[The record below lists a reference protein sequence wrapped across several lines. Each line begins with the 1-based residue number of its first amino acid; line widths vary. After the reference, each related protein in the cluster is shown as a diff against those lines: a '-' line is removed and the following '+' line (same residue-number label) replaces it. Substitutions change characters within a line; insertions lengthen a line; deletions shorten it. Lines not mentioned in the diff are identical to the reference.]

1 MIEEAIWLGSV
12 ASLAAGL
19 ATGAGA
25 LPVLFTKKVSDRLL
39 DIMLGFSAGV
49 MLAATSFSLIVPA
62 IDLSGVWVAVFGIV
76 LGAFVL
82 HLIDRL
88 IPHFHPTLGAEG
100 PPSRL
105 SRVWLFALAITIHNF
120 PEGLAVG
127 VSFGSGDVAA
137 GLVVAMAIGLQNMP
151 EGLAVAL
158 PLLREGYSRRRSLW
172 YGTLTGLVEP
182 VGGLLGVALV
192 SIFHPILPWAL
203 AFAAG
208 AMLFV
213 VSDEMIPESH
223 RKGFER
229 EATFGLIAGFIVM
242 MLLDCLFA

>member
-1 MIEEAIWLGSV
+1 MALDIIWLGV
-12 ASLAAGL
+12 ASSFVAGL

-25 LPVLFTKKVSDRLL
+25 LPVLFTRHVSDRLL
-39 DIMLGFSAGV
+39 DVMLGFSAGV

-62 IDLSGVWVAVFGIV
+62 IELGGALVAVLGLV

-82 HLIDRL
+82 HLIDRF
-88 IPHFHPTLGAEG
+88 IPHFHPIIGAEG
-100 PPSRL
+100 PPSKMAK
-105 SRVWLFALAITIHNF
+105 VWLFVIAITIHNF

-127 VSFGSGDVAA
+127 VSFGSGDAAA
-137 GLVVAMAIGLQNMP
+137 GFVIALAIALQNMP

-158 PLLREGYSRRRSLW
+158 PLIREKYSRKKAIG
-172 YGTLTGLVEP
+172 YATLTGLVEP

-192 SIFHPILPWAL
+192 SVAQPILPWGL

-223 RKGFER
+223 RKGFAR
-229 EATFGLIAGFIVM
+229 EATFGLIAGFVIM
-242 MLLDCLFA
+242 MFLDNFFG

>member
-1 MIEEAIWLGSV
+1 MIEDMILLGSV
-12 ASLAAGL
+12 ASLVAGL

-39 DIMLGFSAGV
+39 DVMLGFSAGV

-62 IDLSGVWVAVFGIV
+62 IDLSNPWVALFGII
-76 LGAFVL
+76 LGALVL
-82 HLIDRL
+82 HLVDRFV
-88 IPHFHPTLGAEG
+88 PHFHPRLGAEG
-100 PPSRL
+100 PSSNLP
-105 SRVWLFALAITIHNF
+105 RVWLFVFAITIHNF

-127 VSFGSGDVAA
+127 VSFGTGNVAA
-137 GLVVAMAIGLQNMP
+137 GLVVATAIGLQNMP

-182 VGGLLGVALV
+182 LGGLLGVALV

-229 EATFGLIAGFIVM
+229 EATFGLVAGFAVM